1 MVVCICNNIREQ
13 ELREAARRDQAV
25 SACATYRALGCR
37 AKCGQ
42 CIRAARAILSEE
54 RAAA

>member
-1 MVVCICNNIREQ
+1 MVVCICNNIRERD
-13 ELREAARRDQAV
+13 LREAAQHGNAV

-42 CIRAARAILSEE
+42 CIRTARAILSEE

>member
-13 ELREAARRDQAV
+13 QLREAARRDQAV

-42 CIRAARAILSEE
+42 CIRTARAILSEE

>member
-1 MVVCICNNIREQ
+1 MVICVCNNIREQ
-13 ELREAARRDQAV
+13 QLREAAQRDDAV

-42 CIRAARAILSEE
+42 CLRAARAILSEA

>member
-1 MVVCICNNIREQ
+1 MVICVCNNIREKQ
-13 ELREAARRDQAV
+13 LRDAALRDDAV

-42 CIRAARAILSEE
+42 CLPTAQAILTQA
-54 RAAA
+54 RTAA